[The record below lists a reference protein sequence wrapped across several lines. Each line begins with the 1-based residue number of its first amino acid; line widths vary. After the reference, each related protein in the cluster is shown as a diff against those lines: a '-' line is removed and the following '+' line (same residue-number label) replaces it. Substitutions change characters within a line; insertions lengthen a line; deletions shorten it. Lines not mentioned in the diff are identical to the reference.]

1 MQISHQLPYL
11 DFPIVEGPKLS
22 YIFGLVNTGAGFNLV
37 NIYYHQLVI
46 ERHPNLVQEFSYLKD
61 LDDVDTFNIRGVDG
75 VK

>member
-1 MQISHQLPYL
+1 M
-11 DFPIVEGPKLS
+11 
-22 YIFGLVNTGAGFNLV
+22 V